1 MKTYDEEVCNKW
13 LIMRGAY
20 DNYAKSVGMNY
31 TSMFILYA
39 IWHQEDCT
47 QKVICQKT
55 FLPKQTVHS
64 VITGFYKDGLVK
76 LVEIPEDRRNKK
88 IVLTSKGKAFA
99 DKIIPT
105 LDNAEER
112 VFAEMSERDRQDFIR
127 LLEHYATALAG
138 EIEKE
143 IKGK

>member
-1 MKTYDEEVCNKW
+1 MKTYDGEAYNKW
-13 LIMRGAY
+13 LIMRRAY
-20 DNYAKSVGMNY
+20 DDYAKSVGMNY
-31 TSMFILYA
+31 SSMFVFYV
-39 IWHQEDCT
+39 IWHQKDCT

-64 VITGFYKDGLVK
+64 IITGFYKDELIK

-88 IVLTSKGKAFA
+88 IVLTSKGNAFA
-99 DKIIPT
+99 DEIIPA

-112 VFAEMSERDRQDFIR
+112 VFAEMSEQDRRDFNR

-138 EIEKE
+138 ELRKE